1 MSEQACLLAPQTRP
15 VPGFVPAQWRS
26 ELAGRT
32 VSDLR
37 LPLSVRQRLRTP
49 ERIRVSEHAARY
61 RQVTDGLHT
70 GAWRHELAPHT
81 VKIMD
86 TYGLPW
92 VREIWYCAVEQSG
105 KTATMTNCM
114 QWAVDCDPG
123 DVFYLMPT
131 EQTAVRVMAGKII
144 PMIRQ
149 SERLGRYLT
158 GRDDDLGLQRIS
170 FKHGV
175 TIRPAWANSAASMA
189 TFSAKHNFGD
199 EVDKYPLRAGAE
211 ASPIVLIR
219 KRGRLYKGASKC
231 FFASTPGE
239 ARFIWRGVQSCQQV
253 WTFALRCP
261 HCGEL
266 VRPTG
271 EQLVLPEKAEPD
283 SLTAE
288 QVGLACGSCGA
299 VWDEIDRE
307 RAIRAGR
314 WLCSK
319 GAELA
324 RPRTVGFH
332 HRAWDCLD
340 VPLHEIAA
348 AWLRAKGGTVAD
360 KVAWAN
366 GYEATDFEEE
376 QQDRKEDE
384 ILRLVDDSQPRE
396 VVPAEVCCL
405 VLLADTQRIGFHY
418 EVWALGWGPDVPIWL
433 IDHNYVE
440 HFANLVDLAGK
451 SWLSAGGVE
460 HRIGAA
466 FIDSGGGTNP
476 DKPKHSRTVE
486 VYDFCRHNP
495 LFKPLKGRRT
505 MVQPWNVTRLDFYPS
520 RAGKKIPIPGGLN
533 LYTINV
539 TAYKNE
545 LSRKLLSEL
554 GAPGGIT
561 LHAGTGEDY
570 ARQMCAEYQDERGHW
585 VCPRNKPNH
594 HWDLGVYG
602 VAAADILM
610 VRNMRRPGE
619 QSVPARRVISRGVRI

>member
-1 MSEQACLLAPQTRP
+1 MVEQACLIPPVDRP
-15 VPGFVPAQWRS
+15 VPPFVPSLWRS
-26 ELAGRT
+26 ALAGRT
-32 VSDLR
+32 VTVER

-86 TYGLPW
+86 TYCLPW

-199 EVDKYPLRAGAE
+199 EVDKYPPRAGAE

-219 KRGRLYKGASKC
+219 KRGRLYKGNSKC
-231 FFASTPGE
+231 FFGSTPGE

-253 WTFALRCP
+253 WHYALACP
-261 HCGEL
+261 HCSEL
-266 VRPTG
+266 VRPEG
-271 EQLVLPEKAEPD
+271 EHLVLPDKVEPD
-283 SLTAE
+283 SLTAD
-288 QVGLACGSCGA
+288 QVGLACPSCGA
-299 VWDEIDRE
+299 VWDEIARE
-307 RAIRAGR
+307 QAIRAGR
-314 WLCSK
+314 WVCVK
-319 GAELA
+319 GADLA

-340 VPLHEIAA
+340 VPLHEIGA
-348 AWLRAKGGTVAD
+348 AWLRAKTGTTAD

-366 GYEATDFEEE
+366 GYEATDYDEE

-384 ILRLVDDSQPRE
+384 ILRLVAESQPRE
-396 VVPAEVCCL
+396 VVPDDVCCL
-405 VLLADTQRIGFHY
+405 VLLADTQRIGFY
-418 EVWALGWGPDVPIWL
+418 YQVWAFGWGPDVPIWM

-440 HFANLVDLAGK
+440 HFANLVDLTGR
-451 SWLSAGGVE
+451 SWLSADGRE
-460 HRIGAA
+460 HRVCAG

-486 VYDFCRHNP
+486 VYEFCRHNP

-520 RAGKKIPIPGGLN
+520 RSGKKVPIPGGLN
-533 LYTINV
+533 LYTLNV
-539 TAYKNE
+539 TVYKNE
-545 LSRKLLSEL
+545 LSRKLLSDI
-554 GAPGGIT
+554 GAPGGMT

-585 VCPRNKPNH
+585 ICPRNKANH

-602 VAAADILM
+602 VAAADIM
-610 VRNMRRPGE
+610 MIRNMRRPGE
-619 QSVPARRVISRGVRI
+619 QTAPSRRVISKGVRI